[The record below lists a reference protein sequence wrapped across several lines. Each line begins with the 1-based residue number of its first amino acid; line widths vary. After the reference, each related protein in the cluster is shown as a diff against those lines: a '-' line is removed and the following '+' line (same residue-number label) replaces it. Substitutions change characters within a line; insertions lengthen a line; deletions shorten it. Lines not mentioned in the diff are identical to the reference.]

1 MSDNA
6 VPVSWDDCVSQ
17 LLGPKLL
24 RDDPEVRRRNALE
37 LAAAALRAA
46 GKHDLVSQL
55 SIIKRC
61 E

>member
-1 MSDNA
+1 M
-6 VPVSWDDCVSQ
+6 SQ

-37 LAAAALRAA
+37 LAAAALRVA
-46 GKHDLVSQL
+46 GEHDLVSQL
-55 SIIKRC
+55 SMIKRC